1 MLSAHAKCGL
11 PPRAVST
18 RTIAHAL
25 MSHTRRRRRRRRKG
39 QRPLSCRGSTMAT
52 PDCAACRK
60 IISKGG
66 TQCWQCRGS
75 ANAANAAKAA
85 AAHAAAMH
93 TAPMHTAPLHT
104 ARKAIAVTGGGRV
117 GSCAQGGDLNE
128 MLGIAP
134 ARLTIALQVNGAD
147 ALHDKL
153 ASASLSDARA
163 SPQN

>member
-1 MLSAHAKCGL
+1 
-11 PPRAVST
+11 
-18 RTIAHAL
+18 
-25 MSHTRRRRRRRRKG
+25 
-39 QRPLSCRGSTMAT
+39 
-52 PDCAACRK
+52 
-60 IISKGG
+60 
-66 TQCWQCRGS
+66 
-75 ANAANAAKAA
+75 
-85 AAHAAAMH
+85 
-93 TAPMHTAPLHT
+93 MHTAPLHT

-163 SPQN
+163 HVASELITVLPCSLQSQHLSFPTPLVTFARTVSEPEATLPVNSVDHQKANQGLFDFLEKY

>member
-66 TQCWQCRGS
+66 TQCWQCRGT
-75 ANAANAAKAA
+75 ANAAKAA
-85 AAHAAAMH
+85 AAHAAAVH

-104 ARKAIAVTGGGRV
+104 ARKAIAVTGGGRG
-117 GSCAQGGDLNE
+117 GSCAQGGLNAE
-128 MLGIAP
+128 LLGIAP
-134 ARLTIALQVNGAD
+134 ARLTIALHVSGAD
-147 ALHDKL
+147 AP
-153 ASASLSDARA
+153 ARQA
-163 SPQN
+163 RHHQAW

>member
-11 PPRAVST
+11 PPCAVST

-39 QRPLSCRGSTMAT
+39 QRPFSCRGSTMAT

-66 TQCWQCRGS
+66 TQCWQCRGT
-75 ANAANAAKAA
+75 ANAAKAA
-85 AAHAAAMH
+85 AAHAAAVH

-153 ASASLSDARA
+153 ASASLSDARH
-163 SPQN
+163 